1 LARSNLNGGREEIHL
16 PGRSV
21 LPLVTAVGIAL
32 ALLGL
37 IWSWWIVAVGGVI
50 VLFSAVRWIRT
61 VREDMASLPTER
73 PR

>member
-1 LARSNLNGGREEIHL
+1 MPRNRPNGVREEIHL
-16 PGRSV
+16 PSRSI
-21 LPLVTAVGIAL
+21 LPLITAVGITL

-61 VREDMASLPTER
+61 AREDMASLPTER

>member
-1 LARSNLNGGREEIHL
+1 MARYNPNGGREEIHL
-16 PGRSV
+16 PGRSI
-21 LPLVTAVGIAL
+21 LPLITAVGITL

-37 IWSWWIVAVGGVI
+37 IWSWYIVAVGGVI
-50 VLFSAVRWIRT
+50 FLFSAIRWIRT